1 MKDLENYTLAELKA
15 KKQQLRKRVN
25 LIIIGT
31 LVYASIVFFFMYND
45 PDNDGRLLI
54 LVPIAIFWLIVTLL
68 PQLQKINKLINS
80 KR

>member
-1 MKDLENYTLAELKA
+1 MKDLENYTLPELKA

-31 LVYASIVFFFMYND
+31 LVYAAVVFFFMYNN

-54 LVPIAIFWLIVTLL
+54 LVPIAILWLIVTLL
-68 PQLQKINKLINS
+68 PQMQKIKKLITS
-80 KR
+80 KK